1 MAYIQTYKG
10 QSWLLPPNIED
21 LIPDDH
27 ICFLVEG
34 LVDSLNYSTFDIR
47 HSGAGHPAYHPRI
60 LLKLLIMG
68 VLDRV
73 RSSRRL
79 ARNARENV
87 VYMYLSE
94 KLAPDFRTISDF
106 RKDNPELVKEVF
118 KHTVSFA
125 KEEGILD
132 LSHFST
138 DGSKVRAN
146 ASNRRVLTKEELE
159 VLLRFVDEELEE
171 WAKQDTIEDNAFGEI
186 IGSDQLPRQSKKTI
200 QKAVQYYIKK
210 LKEKGSEF
218 KEHLRDNL
226 HQAKQEMDDN
236 GLRKVSTTDPG
247 SRFMKNKKG
256 RIELSY
262 NPQVTVEKNGFI
274 LANDVSQ
281 NASDA
286 DQLKPQVLQ
295 TEENLDK
302 LPECVAW
309 SFDAGY
315 FGSENIQFLSDQRV
329 DGYIPDNNGKKEKNP
344 YDKQNFRYNA
354 TADEYICPENQKM
367 IFIGEHFDV
376 QKKRAVR
383 MYKGQEC
390 LHCKNQRTCTKRK
403 NGIRYLKMFPHEVAL
418 NDMRMKMKTP
428 EAKEIY
434 KLRQQIVEPVLGDIK
449 ENKGIRGFITR
460 GIQAVKAEFNIICAA
475 MNMKRVWILLKE
487 KKGGMRNLSS
497 RLFLKKRYEYQFC
510 ENIIG
515 KGL

>member
-1 MAYIQTYKG
+1 MAYIESYKG
-10 QSWLLPPNIED
+10 QTWLLPPSIED

-34 LVDSLNYSTFDIR
+34 LVDSVDYSTFDIR
-47 HSGAGHPAYHPRI
+47 YSGAGHPAYHPRI

-68 VLDRV
+68 VLDRI

-94 KLAPDFRTISDF
+94 KVAPDFRTISDF

-125 KEEGILD
+125 KEEGLLD
-132 LSHFST
+132 LSHLST
-138 DGSKVRAN
+138 DGSKVKAN

-171 WAKQDTIEDNAFGEI
+171 WARQDTIEDNAFVEI
-186 IGSDQLPRQSKKTI
+186 RGSDQLPHQSKKTI

-210 LKEKGSEF
+210 LKEKGPEF
-218 KEHLRDNL
+218 KKHLKDGL
-226 HQAKQEMDDN
+226 HHAQQEMDDK
-236 GLRKVSTTDPG
+236 GLRKVSTTDPE

-262 NPQVTVEKNGFI
+262 NPQITVEKNGFI

-281 NASDA
+281 DA
-286 DQLKPQVLQ
+286 GDAEQLKPQVLQ

-302 LPECVAW
+302 LPEHVAW

-315 FGSENIQFLSDQRV
+315 FGSENIQLLSDKKV
-329 DGYIPDNNGKKEKNP
+329 DGYIPDNNEKKVKNP
-344 YDKQNFRYNA
+344 YDKQNFRYDA
-354 TADEYICPENQKM
+354 MTDEYRCPENQRL
-367 IFIGEHFDV
+367 IFIGKHFDA
-376 QKKRAVR
+376 QKKKAVR
-383 MYKGQEC
+383 LYRGQDC
-390 LHCKNQRTCTKRK
+390 LDCKNHSACTKRK
-403 NGIRYLKMFPHEVAL
+403 NGIRYLKMFPHEDAL
-418 NDMRMKMKTP
+418 NAMRMKMKTP

-434 KLRQQIVEPVLGDIK
+434 KLRQHIVEPVLGDIK

-460 GIQAVKAEFNIICAA
+460 GIQTVKAEFNIICTA
-475 MNMKRVWILLKE
+475 MNMKRVWIFLKE
-487 KKGGMRNLSS
+487 KKGEMSSISS
-497 RLFLKKRYEYQFC
+497 RLFLKKRYKYQFC
-510 ENIIG
+510 LEFMG
-515 KGL
+515 KRP

>member
-1 MAYIQTYKG
+1 MAYIQSYKD
-10 QSWLLPPNIED
+10 QSWLLPPSIED
-21 LIPDDH
+21 LIPEDH
-27 ICFLVEG
+27 ICFLVES
-34 LVDSLNYSTFDIR
+34 LVDSLDYSSFDIR
-47 HSGAGHPAYHPRI
+47 YSGAGHPAYHPRI
-60 LLKLLIMG
+60 LLKLLVMG

-79 ARNARENV
+79 ARNGRENV
-87 VYMYLSE
+87 IYMYLSE
-94 KLAPDFRTISDF
+94 KSAPDFRTISDF

-125 KEEGILD
+125 KEEGLLD
-132 LSHFST
+132 LSYLST

-159 VLLRFVDEELEE
+159 ILLRFVDEELEE

-186 IGSDQLPRQSKKTI
+186 RGSDQLPRQSKKTI

-210 LKEKGSEF
+210 LKEKGPEF

-226 HQAKQEMDDN
+226 RQAQQEMDDN

-286 DQLKPQVLQ
+286 EQLKPQVIQ
-295 TEENLDK
+295 TEENLGK
-302 LPECVAW
+302 LPEHVAW

-315 FGSENIQFLSDQRV
+315 FGSENIQFLSDQKV
-329 DGYIPDNNGKKEKNP
+329 DGYIPDNNGKKVKNP
-344 YDKQNFRYNA
+344 YDKQNFRYDSA
-354 TADEYICPENQKM
+354 MDEYICPENQKM

-383 MYKGQEC
+383 VYKGQGC
-390 LHCKNQRTCTKRK
+390 LGCNNQSICTKRK
-403 NGIRYLKMFPHEVAL
+403 NGIRYLKMFPHEFAL
-418 NDMRMKMKTP
+418 NSMRMKMKTP
-428 EAKEIY
+428 EAKEAY

-460 GIQAVKAEFNIICAA
+460 GIHTVKAEFNIICAA
-475 MNMKRVWILLKE
+475 MNMKRIWILLKE
-487 KKGGMRNLSS
+487 KKREMSSFSS
-497 RLFLKKRYEYQFC
+497 RLFFYSLRKDMSINFTER
-510 ENIIG
+510 
-515 KGL
+515 L